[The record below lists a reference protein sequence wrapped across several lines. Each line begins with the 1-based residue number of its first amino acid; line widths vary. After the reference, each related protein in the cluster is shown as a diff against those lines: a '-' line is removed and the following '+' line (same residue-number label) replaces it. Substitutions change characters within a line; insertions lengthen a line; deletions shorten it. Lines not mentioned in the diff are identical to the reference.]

1 LRDFAPNAA
10 AILLTEPAERWSVRL
25 KVPGLLGDIVIVFVD
40 DDPAA
45 LEVAEACPPDSISE
59 TSCAIHRRA
68 GLGRDRQKCQMDEA
82 VVGST
87 RRDHDAGRTPAGV
100 EFVED
105 HLDRLEYGVY
115 A

>member
-45 LEVAEACPPDSISE
+45 LEVAEACPPDFDIGNFQRDPSA
-59 TSCAIHRRA
+59 CGA
-68 GLGRDRQKCQMDEA
+68 G
-82 VVGST
+82 S
-87 RRDHDAGRTPAGV
+87 
-100 EFVED
+100 
-105 HLDRLEYGVY
+105 
-115 A
+115 